1 MRIRLIEPRPPGH
14 HVYDRALLPRLGLP
28 LMGALL
34 AERYGHDVRCYCEV
48 LAPIDVEDCLSA
60 DLIGISS
67 TTSTVPYAYQLAADF
82 EAAGIPVVMGGP
94 HVTFQADEALAY
106 ARYVVRGEGQA
117 TICELVEAL
126 ERSAPLAGIRG
137 LSWRDQHG
145 QFHHTPDRPRCS
157 QREFEDLPIPD
168 LSLIA
173 GYERM
178 PVMPLM
184 TQWGCPFDCDF
195 CSVTAM
201 FSRSVRY
208 RRTDQVL
215 AELSLLDADRVFFHD
230 DIFVANKHRT
240 SDLLRGMVD
249 ADLTP
254 GWAAQ
259 VRAADTVFASKRTR
273 EPDRQFLKLMRDSGC
288 QMVMVGFESVSDASL
303 KALNKRQEVRD
314 IVDSVDLFHAHGIK
328 VHGLFMAGID
338 TDSAG
343 QAEETVRFAKRHNI
357 DTIQIMI
364 ETPIP
369 GSHLY
374 RRALAEGR
382 IVTADWSVFDGH
394 HAVIR
399 PAGAHPY
406 DVQMQAL
413 RAMRHFYSLPH
424 IAAPAVRQ
432 FLRQAPELVRAS
444 LRNRLPAKLPA
455 LASLALR
462 HHWQELTSLLKER
475 LPEADRRL
483 FEDAFSVPALRLYG
497 RRQLHKW
504 QLQEH
509 SLAHLRFLAGLP

>member
-28 LMGALL
+28 LMAAML
-34 AERYGHDVRCYCEV
+34 AARGHDARCYCEV
-48 LAPIDVEDCLSA
+48 LAPIDVEDCLGA
-60 DLIGISS
+60 DLVGISS
-67 TTSTVPYAYQLAADF
+67 TTSTAPYAYQLAAEF
-82 EAAGIPVVMGGP
+82 ETAGIPVVMGGP

-106 ARYVVRGEGQA
+106 ARFVVRGEGQA
-117 TICELVEAL
+117 TICELVDAL
-126 ERSAPLAGIRG
+126 ERDRPLDGIRG
-137 LSWRDQHG
+137 LSWRDRSG
-145 QFHHTPDRPRCS
+145 DVHHNPDRPRCS
-157 QREFEDLPIPD
+157 QHDFEALPIPD

-178 PVMPLM
+178 PVQPVM

-215 AELSLLDADRVFFHD
+215 TELARLHAERVFFHD

-240 SDLLRGMVD
+240 SDLLRGMID

-273 EPDRQFLKLMRDSGC
+273 EPDHSFLKLMRDSGC
-288 QMVMVGFESVSDASL
+288 QMVMVGFESVSDESL
-303 KALNKRQEVRD
+303 KLLNKRQQVRD
-314 IVDSVDLFHAHGIK
+314 IVESVDLFHAHGIK

-338 TDSAG
+338 TDTAE
-343 QAEETVRFAKRHNI
+343 QADTTVRFAKRHGI

-369 GSHLY
+369 GTHLY
-374 RRALAEGR
+374 RRAEAEGR
-382 IVTADWSVFDGH
+382 IVTGDWSLFDGH
-394 HAVIR
+394 HAVMR
-399 PAGAHPY
+399 PANAHPY
-406 DVQMQAL
+406 DVQVQTLA
-413 RAMRHFYSLPH
+413 AMRHFYSLPH
-424 IAAPAVRQ
+424 IALPAVHD
-432 FLRQAPELVRAS
+432 FLRQAPELLRVS
-444 LRNRLPAKLPA
+444 LRNRLPARTPA

-462 HHWQELTSLLKER
+462 HRWHELVTSLKAR
-475 LPEADRRL
+475 LPEADWQV
-483 FEDAFSVPALRLYG
+483 FENAFGVAALRLYG
-497 RRQLHKW
+497 RRQLGKW
-504 QLQEH
+504 WLQEH
-509 SLAHLRFLAGLP
+509 SQAHLKFLASLP

>member
-34 AERYGHDVRCYCEV
+34 AERHGHDVRCYCEI
-48 LAPIDVEDCLSA
+48 LAPIDVEDCLGA

-67 TTSTVPYAYQLAADF
+67 TTSTVPYAYQLAAEF
-82 EAAGIPVVMGGP
+82 ETAGVPVVMGGP
-94 HVTFQADEALAY
+94 HVTFQTDEALAY
-106 ARYVVRGEGQA
+106 APYVVRGEGQA

-126 ERSAPLAGIRG
+126 ERGAPLDSVRG
-137 LSWRDQHG
+137 LSWRDHNG
-145 QFHHTPDRPRCS
+145 QSHHNPDRPRCS
-157 QREFEDLPIPD
+157 QHDFEDLPIPN

-178 PVMPLM
+178 PVKPLM

-215 AELSLLDADRVFFHD
+215 DEVSRLDAERVFFHD
-230 DIFVANKHRT
+230 DIFVANKRRT
-240 SDLLRGMVD
+240 SDLLRGMID

-273 EPDRQFLKLMRDSGC
+273 EPDRHFLQLMRDSGC

-303 KALNKRQEVRD
+303 KVLNKRQEVRD
-314 IVDSVDLFHAHGIK
+314 IVESVDLFHAHGIK
-328 VHGLFMAGID
+328 VHGLFMTGID
-338 TDSAG
+338 TDPAE
-343 QAEETVRFAKRHNI
+343 QADQTVRFAKRHGI

-369 GSHLY
+369 GTHLY
-374 RRALAEGR
+374 GRASTEGR
-382 IVTADWSVFDGH
+382 ILTADWSVFDGH
-394 HAVIR
+394 HAVMH

-406 DVQMQAL
+406 EVQMQAI
-413 RAMRHFYSLPH
+413 RAMRQFYSLPH
-424 IAAPAVRQ
+424 IAVPAVRQ

-444 LRNRLPAKLPA
+444 LRNRLPAKVPA

-462 HHWQELTSLLKER
+462 NRWQELAGSLKER
-475 LPEADRRL
+475 LPEADWQV
-483 FEDAFSVPALRLYG
+483 FEEAFSVPALRLYG
-497 RRQLHKW
+497 RRQLRKW
-504 QLQEH
+504 RLQEH
-509 SLAHLRFLAGLP
+509 SLAHLRFLASLP